1 MQLERPV
8 ESRPA
13 AQAEA
18 DLDALRPLLFSI
30 AYRMLGSAADAE
42 DIVQES
48 FVRYAASIRRDDA
61 APVQSP
67 KALLSTITTRL
78 CLDELKS
85 ARKRREEY
93 YGPWLP
99 EPVLTD
105 RFEDNLEQRET
116 LSLGF
121 LVLLE
126 RLSPPERAVFVL
138 REAFDYAYDEI
149 ASMLDRS
156 VDACRQLHHRAR
168 RRLAEGQ
175 IRFEPSKAAPKLL
188 AEQFVAVTQGGDLA
202 TLTSLLADDAVLVA
216 DGGGKVQA
224 VPRPIVGADRIAR
237 FLLAGMQNAPP
248 GMTLRLVEV
257 NGSVGLVALLDGRLT
272 HAFTFDLA
280 SDGRIRTILAVANP
294 DKLAYAA
301 RQLA

>member
-8 ESRPA
+8 ESHRA
-13 AQAEA
+13 AEADA

-30 AYRMLGSAADAE
+30 AYRLLGSAADAE

-48 FVRYAASIRRDDA
+48 FVRYESSLRRDDA

-85 ARKRREEY
+85 ARKRREQY

-99 EPVLTD
+99 EPVLTEH
-105 RFEDNLEQRET
+105 FEDRLEQRDT

-121 LVLLE
+121 LLLLE

-138 REAFDYAYDEI
+138 REAFDYSYDEI

-175 IRFEPSKAAPKLL
+175 VRFEPPERAATLL
-188 AEQFVAVTQGGDLA
+188 AEQFLAVAQGGDLA
-202 TLTSLLADDAVLVA
+202 TLTGLLADDAVLIS
-216 DGGGKVQA
+216 DGGGKAQA
-224 VPRPIVGADRIAR
+224 APNPIRGADRIAR
-237 FLLAGMQNAPP
+237 FLQAGLQKSPP
-248 GMTLRLVEV
+248 GSTFRVVTV
-257 NGSVGLVALLDGRLT
+257 NGGVGGVAQVNGQVT
-272 HAFTFDLA
+272 YIFTFGISA
-280 SDGRIRTILAVANP
+280 EGRIQTILAVANP

-301 RQLA
+301 RQLT